1 MSSYEELFS
10 RANPDETINKIPN
23 AFAALLVR
31 FFEVKRFIKQCS
43 GSNILTDRNIGISN
57 LNNNNSSH
65 SPNDVHLRNKL
76 GEDLNQI
83 NEAFHQLE
91 QLVREPIKN
100 FESSLSDFFNELQ
113 RDPRVSLMTEQVQ
126 AKVNALENHVMNL
139 RFNILLELHRNIS
152 ISNLNNNNSSHSP
165 NDEHLRNKLGE
176 DLNQINE
183 AFHQLEQLVREPI
196 KNFEGSLSESFDV
209 LQRDPRGS
217 LMTEQVQ
224 DKVNALE
231 NHVMNLRFNI
241 PLVLHSMSSTSS
253 DVHRYL
259 WKKDLSSGVDKLPGL
274 HLGHKFLYSSVFTE
288 FKEAFEDLDIKLKH
302 CLLCFAIVPENVA
315 VKKRLLINWWVG
327 ECLVDPPDTGE
338 KTDEEIADEILKEL
352 ISKGFIEAVKERHK
366 LVANRYK
373 MRSRMRY
380 LVIILATE
388 AGFFDYDFNGIL
400 TENFTRCSR
409 NYLLKAEDGTPEQ
422 LAKTNLQLEKLQT
435 IFNVNDPF
443 PFLKFDWFSKM
454 KNVEVLYLGR
464 WQSSGKYHI
473 EVASTEFLKGLRN
486 MKRLRLLS
494 VQGISGITVLPDSV
508 GKLTTLRILDL
519 KACHNLEALPDK
531 IALLKQLT
539 HLDIS
544 ECYLLDGLPKGLAH
558 LSKLQVLKG
567 FLIGNSKRGSP
578 CTLEDLIG
586 LRKLGKLSINTSS
599 KDFPKKEEL
608 QALSKLEALRK
619 LAIAWSTMKEENGS
633 TGNSDDKGDNSR
645 QLRGAAKLKK
655 TVSEHFHKLS
665 TLKDRET
672 PEPPSKLEKLVFQCF
687 PHGEI
692 PDWLIPG
699 KLQSLK
705 KLYIRGGKLKN
716 LGKTEENEKW
726 KVEILR
732 LKYLEKFMMDWEELS
747 PSFPDLI
754 VLENVECT
762 INSCPCDEEGLW
774 LKESS
779 TDRNTL

>member
-1 MSSYEELFS
+1 MSSYEELLS

-31 FFEVKRFIKQCS
+31 IFEVKRFINQSS
-43 GSNILTDRNIGISN
+43 GSNKLTDRNIGTSN

-65 SPNDVHLRNKL
+65 APN
-76 GEDLNQI
+76 E
-83 NEAFHQLE
+83 
-91 QLVREPIKN
+91 
-100 FESSLSDFFNELQ
+100 
-113 RDPRVSLMTEQVQ
+113 
-126 AKVNALENHVMNL
+126 
-139 RFNILLELHRNIS
+139 
-152 ISNLNNNNSSHSP
+152 
-165 NDEHLRNKLGE
+165 EHLRNKLRE

-196 KNFEGSLSESFDV
+196 KNFEGSLNDFFDT

-217 LMTEQVQ
+217 LMTEVQ
-224 DKVNALE
+224 AEVDALE
-231 NHVMNLRFNI
+231 KHVMNLRFNI
-241 PLVLHSMSSTSS
+241 PLVLHSMSSTSP

-259 WKKDLSSGVDKLPGL
+259 WKEPSSGVDKLPGL

-302 CLLCFAIVPENVA
+302 CLLCFAIVPENVV

-327 ECLVDPPDTGE
+327 ECLVDPPDNGE

-352 ISKGFIEAVKERHK
+352 TSKGFIEAVKERHK

-400 TENFTRCSR
+400 TENSTRCSR

-422 LAKTNLQLEKLQT
+422 LELEKLQT
-435 IFNVNDPF
+435 IFNVNNPF
-443 PFLKFDWFSKM
+443 PFLKFEWFSKM

-473 EVASTEFLKGLRN
+473 EVASTEFWKGLRN

-494 VQGISGITVLPDSV
+494 VQGISGITELPDSV
-508 GKLTTLRILDL
+508 CKLTTLRILDL

-578 CTLEDLIG
+578 CTVEDLIG

-599 KDFPKKEEL
+599 EAFPTTQEL
-608 QALSKLEALRK
+608 QALGKLEALQK
-619 LAIAWSTMKEENGS
+619 LAIAWSMMKEENGG
-633 TGNSDDKGDNSR
+633 TGNSDDKGDNTR
-645 QLRGAAKLKK
+645 QLCGAAKLKK
-655 TVSEHFHKLS
+655 KVLRRLS
-665 TLKDRET
+665 TLKDPET
-672 PEPPSKLEKLVFQCF
+672 PEPLSKLEKLVFQCF
-687 PHGEI
+687 PREELPG
-692 PDWLIPG
+692 WLIPG

-726 KVEILR
+726 KVEILC
-732 LKYLEKFMMDWEELS
+732 LKYLEEFKMDWKEELS

-754 VLENVECT
+754 VLENDKHTT
-762 INSCPCDEEGLW
+762 ITSCPCDENGLW

-779 TDRNTL
+779 TDSNTS

>member
-31 FFEVKRFIKQCS
+31 FFEVKRFINQSS
-43 GSNILTDRNIGISN
+43 GSNNLTDRNIGTSN
-57 LNNNNSSH
+57 LNNNNS
-65 SPNDVHLRNKL
+65 
-76 GEDLNQI
+76 
-83 NEAFHQLE
+83 
-91 QLVREPIKN
+91 
-100 FESSLSDFFNELQ
+100 
-113 RDPRVSLMTEQVQ
+113 
-126 AKVNALENHVMNL
+126 
-139 RFNILLELHRNIS
+139 
-152 ISNLNNNNSSHSP
+152 SSHSP
-165 NDEHLRNKLGE
+165 NDEHLRNKLRE

-196 KNFEGSLSESFDV
+196 KNFEGSLNDFLEI
-209 LQRDPRGS
+209 LQRDHRGS
-217 LMTEQVQ
+217 LMTEVQ
-224 DKVNALE
+224 AKVNALE

-241 PLVLHSMSSTSS
+241 PLVLHSMSSTSP

-259 WKKDLSSGVDKLPGL
+259 WKEPSSGVDKLPGL

-302 CLLCFAIVPENVA
+302 CLLCFAIVPENVV

-352 ISKGFIEAVKERHK
+352 MSKGFIEAVKERHK
-366 LVANRYK
+366 LVANR
-373 MRSRMRY
+373 
-380 LVIILATE
+380 
-388 AGFFDYDFNGIL
+388 
-400 TENFTRCSR
+400 
-409 NYLLKAEDGTPEQ
+409 NYLLKAGDGTPEQ
-422 LAKTNLQLEKLQT
+422 LELEKLQT
-435 IFNVNDPF
+435 IFNVNNPF
-443 PFLKFDWFSKM
+443 PFRNFEWFSKM
-454 KNVEVLYLGR
+454 KNVKVLYLGR

-494 VQGISGITVLPDSV
+494 VQGISGITELPDSV

-578 CTLEDLIG
+578 CTLEDLTG

-599 KDFPKKEEL
+599 EAFPTKEEL

-619 LAIAWSTMKEENGS
+619 LAIAWSMRKKENGG
-633 TGNSDDKGDNSR
+633 TGNSDDKGDNTR
-645 QLRGAAKLKK
+645 QLPGAAKPKK
-655 TVSEHFHKLS
+655 TLLRRFS
-665 TLKDRET
+665 TLKDPET
-672 PEPPSKLEKLVFQCF
+672 PGPPSKLEKLVFQCF
-687 PHGEI
+687 PHKEI

-716 LGKTEENEKW
+716 LGKTDENEKW

-732 LKYLEKFMMDWEELS
+732 LKYLEEFMMDWREELF
-747 PSFPDLI
+747 PSFPNLT
-754 VLENVECT
+754 VLEKIECT
-762 INSCPCDEEGLW
+762 INSCPPCDEKGLW

-779 TDRNTL
+779 TDRSTL

>member
-23 AFAALLVR
+23 AFATLLVR

-43 GSNILTDRNIGISN
+43 DSNILTDRNIGISN
-57 LNNNNSSH
+57 LNNNSSSR

-126 AKVNALENHVMNL
+126 AKVNALENHVMNF
-139 RFNILLELHRNIS
+139 RFNILLELHRNIG

-302 CLLCFAIVPENVA
+302 CLLCFAIVPENVV

-366 LVANRYK
+366 LVANR
-373 MRSRMRY
+373 
-380 LVIILATE
+380 
-388 AGFFDYDFNGIL
+388 
-400 TENFTRCSR
+400 

-454 KNVEVLYLGR
+454 KNVKVLYLGR

-486 MKRLRLLS
+486 MIRLRLLS
-494 VQGISGITVLPDSV
+494 VQGISGITELPDSV

-567 FLIGNSKRGSP
+567 FLIGNSKRGSL

-599 KDFPKKEEL
+599 KAFPTKEEL
-608 QALSKLEALRK
+608 QALSKLEALQK
-619 LAIAWSTMKEENGS
+619 LAIAWSMMKEENGG
-633 TGNSDDKGDNSR
+633 TGNSDDKGDNTR

-655 TVSEHFHKLS
+655 TVLRRLS
-665 TLKDRET
+665 TLKDPET
-672 PEPPSKLEKLVFQCF
+672 PEPLSKLEKLVFQCF
-687 PHGEI
+687 PHEELPG
-692 PDWLIPG
+692 WLIPG

-716 LGKTEENEKW
+716 LGETKENEKW
-726 KVEILR
+726 KVENLR
-732 LKYLEKFMMDWEELS
+732 LKYLEEFKMDWEEELS

-754 VLENVECT
+754 VLEKDERT
-762 INSCPCDEEGLW
+762 AITSCPCDENGLW

-779 TDRNTL
+779 TDSNTL